1 MKKWAENKPKV
12 VKAKKKELGVMVKNV
27 VEVYKSKEKTTQKE
41 EIEDTKHKLIV
52 FLRNKTSLFYG
63 RNKSH
68 RVQKGIKFGT

>member
-1 MKKWAENKPKV
+1 MGKRKSESGKSKKRRIGSYGEKRHRG
-12 VKAKKKELGVMVKNV
+12 LQ
-27 VEVYKSKEKTTQKE
+27 SKEKTTQKE

>member
-1 MKKWAENKPKV
+1 MGRKQSKSGKS
-12 VKAKKKELGVMVKNV
+12 KKERIGRYGEKRRRGLQ
-27 VEVYKSKEKTTQKE
+27 SKEKTTQKE